1 MQRFTLI
8 IFILLILLFNI
19 QIGLTEA
26 NVDNLGHLGGLLTG
40 IIMGFAIAE
49 DDERRERRQSCCEFI
64 KNTSLK
70 NKIGLVLLFVYV
82 SVLLLVFYLVI
93 ET

>member
-8 IFILLILLFNI
+8 IFILLIILFNI

-26 NVDNLGHLGGLLTG
+26 NVDNLGHLGGLIVG

-49 DDERRERRQSCCEFI
+49 NDERRERRQNCWQFI
-64 KNTSLK
+64 KNTNWK
-70 NKIGLVLLFVYV
+70 NKIGIALVLVYF
-82 SVLLLVFYLVI
+82 LIMLLVFYLVI
-93 ET
+93 DV